1 METPMSQADTADS
14 PPPETPTKRS
24 KLPLIA
30 GLIGA
35 IALGGGS
42 FYAIYSGMILAPQ
55 STSRAPAVKD
65 MDFAHIPLENMTI
78 SLASPGTA
86 RLLRFSAQVEV
97 AAASEAAMLR
107 MQPRFMDIVNT
118 YLRAVDPRDLEDP
131 AALIRL
137 RAQILRRLQVV
148 AGEGHIRDFLIT
160 EFILN

>member
-1 METPMSQADTADS
+1 MSQADTADS
-14 PPPETPTKRS
+14 PAPEGRQKRS

-30 GLIGA
+30 GLVGA

-42 FYAIYSGMILAPQ
+42 FYAVYSGMILAPQ
-55 STSRAPAVKD
+55 DSPRATASPD

-78 SLASPGTA
+78 SLASSGTA

-97 AAASEAAMLR
+97 GIASEAAMLR
-107 MQPRFMDIVNT
+107 MQPRFLDIVNT

-148 AGEGHIRDFLIT
+148 AGDGHIRDFLIT

>member
-1 METPMSQADTADS
+1 MSQADTADS
-14 PPPETPTKRS
+14 PTPETPAKRR
-24 KLPLIA
+24 KLPVIA

-35 IALGGGS
+35 IMLGGGS
-42 FYAIYSGMILAPQ
+42 FYAVYSGMILAPQ
-55 STSRAPAVKD
+55 ATPRAPAQPD

-97 AAASEAAMLR
+97 GAASEAAMLR

-118 YLRAVDPRDLEDP
+118 YLRAVDPQDLEDP

-137 RAQILRRLQVV
+137 RAQLLRRLQVI